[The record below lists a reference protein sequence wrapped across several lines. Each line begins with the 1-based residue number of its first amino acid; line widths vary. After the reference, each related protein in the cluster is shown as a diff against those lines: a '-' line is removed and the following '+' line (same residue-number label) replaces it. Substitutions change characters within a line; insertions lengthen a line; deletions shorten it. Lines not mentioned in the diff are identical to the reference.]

1 MRRTS
6 SDARWGR
13 LQPLDAAMT
22 YRTRSAFTMI
32 ELLVV
37 ISIISV
43 LAAMVLVGAGALG
56 IGSKREKTRTI
67 LAAVRK
73 GIELTIANKGGS
85 ISPVEHPLAGSRA
98 GVTGSRFLFKRYTQP
113 TGMGTSMPA
122 AGLTLD
128 TSSIAL
134 AGLNSTLQ
142 MPNGT
147 DPTGQ
152 LMLPSDLYADPKSY
166 LLYGVKREF
175 IGVLGAL
182 QKRVTKYI
190 LLPKPLQG
198 QTSLSAAL
206 YPSLTTSALP
216 QYTIPTDLLDMDTT
230 FGHPSANKQ
239 AIDYVFG
246 SSNVQTEL
254 AGLNAMYL
262 ADPTTYANSSGAGG
276 VLNSKS
282 NAFRYAVNWSA
293 VSTDTGPDLVLA
305 YTDGHVVPNWQPGC
319 LSMAGG
325 TPTINDSD
333 PGGGGWSITAPGGGS
348 WLHYRLPGLA
358 IYDAWKVEVLY
369 TISAQGGVRLM
380 SAGADGVFQFNPGVN
395 HILDSTD
402 PEMGPSGDDQDGSKD
417 NLVER
422 VEEQQ

>member
-1 MRRTS
+1 
-6 SDARWGR
+6 
-13 LQPLDAAMT
+13 MT
-22 YRTRSAFTMI
+22 YRTRHAFTMI

-37 ISIISV
+37 ISIIAV
-43 LAAMVLVGAGALG
+43 LAALIITGASALG
-56 IGSKREKTRTI
+56 IGSKREKTKTI
-67 LAAVRK
+67 LGAVRK

-98 GVTGSRFLFKRYTQP
+98 LGSRFLFQRFNSP

-122 AGLTLD
+122 AGAKLD

-134 AGLNSTLQ
+134 AGLNNTNQ
-142 MPNGT
+142 MPGAA
-147 DPTGQ
+147 DPLNQ

-166 LLYGVKREF
+166 LLYGLKREF

-198 QTSLSAAL
+198 QQSLSAAL

-216 QYTIPTDLLDMDTT
+216 QYTIPTDALDADPT
-230 FGHPSANKQ
+230 FGHPAANKQ

-254 AGLNAMYL
+254 AGLNALYM
-262 ADPTTYANSSGAGG
+262 ADPTTYANSTGAGG
-276 VLNSKS
+276 TLNTKS
-282 NAFRYAVNWSA
+282 NAFRYPVNWSA
-293 VSTDTGPDLVLA
+293 VSSVATASSPGGTDSGPDLVLL
-305 YTDGHVVPNWQPGC
+305 YTDGHAVPFWQPGC
-319 LSMAGG
+319 ISMTGG
-325 TPTINDSD
+325 TLTTDDSTPASGSAWTITS
-333 PGGGGWSITAPGGGS
+333 PGGGS

-369 TISAQGGVRLM
+369 TISSGGGVRLM
-380 SAGADGVFQFNPGVN
+380 SAGADGTFQFDPGTN
-395 HILDSTD
+395 HQLDSTD
-402 PEMGPSGDDQDGSKD
+402 PEMGPSGDDKDGSKD
-417 NLVER
+417 NIVER